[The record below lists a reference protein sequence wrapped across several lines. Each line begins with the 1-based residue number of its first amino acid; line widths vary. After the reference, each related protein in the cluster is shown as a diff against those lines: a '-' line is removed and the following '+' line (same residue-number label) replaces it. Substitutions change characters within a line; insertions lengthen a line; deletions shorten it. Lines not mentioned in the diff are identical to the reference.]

1 MEELYHGSSQ
11 IIRKPTFG
19 KGNPENDY
27 GLGFYCT
34 HEQEL
39 AMEWACATDNDGFAN
54 GYQFETEGLTCLHLN
69 AEGYHI
75 LNWLAILL
83 HNRRFDLSSH
93 VSVRARQ
100 YILDT
105 FLPDNWLAILL
116 HNRRLDL
123 SSHVSVRARQYILDT
138 FLPDYRDYDLM
149 VGYRAD
155 DSYFSFSRAFLAN
168 GITLEQLRRA
178 MRLGK
183 LGEQVVLRSP
193 AAFDALSFVK
203 AIPVDAS
210 IYHVRRL
217 SRDRDAREDF
227 KKMLTGMPTG
237 NEIYVST
244 ILNEK
249 WSNDDP
255 RL

>member
-1 MEELYHGSSQ
+1 
-11 IIRKPTFG
+11 
-19 KGNPENDY
+19 
-27 GLGFYCT
+27 
-34 HEQEL
+34 
-39 AMEWACATDNDGFAN
+39 MEWACATDNDGFAN

-105 FLPDNWLAILL
+105 FLPD
-116 HNRRLDL
+116 
-123 SSHVSVRARQYILDT
+123 
-138 FLPDYRDYDLM
+138 YRDYDLM
-149 VGYRAD
+149 VGYRGD
-155 DSYFSFSRAFLAN
+155 DSYFSFSRAFLTN

-217 SRDRDAREDF
+217 SRDRGAREDY
-227 KKMLTGMPTG
+227 KKMLTEMPTG

-244 ILNEK
+244 IINEK

>member
-1 MEELYHGSSQ
+1 
-11 IIRKPTFG
+11 
-19 KGNPENDY
+19 
-27 GLGFYCT
+27 
-34 HEQEL
+34 
-39 AMEWACATDNDGFAN
+39 
-54 GYQFETEGLTCLHLN
+54 
-69 AEGYHI
+69 
-75 LNWLAILL
+75 
-83 HNRRFDLSSH
+83 
-93 VSVRARQ
+93 
-100 YILDT
+100 
-105 FLPDNWLAILL
+105 
-116 HNRRLDL
+116 
-123 SSHVSVRARQYILDT
+123 
-138 FLPDYRDYDLM
+138 M

-155 DSYFSFSRAFLAN
+155 DSYFSFSRAFLTN

-183 LGEQVVLRSP
+183 LVEQVVLRSP

-217 SRDRDAREDF
+217 SRDRNARENY
-227 KKMLTGMPTG
+227 KKMLTEMPTG

-244 ILNEK
+244 IINEK

>member
-34 HEQEL
+34 REPEL
-39 AMEWACATDNDGFAN
+39 AKEWACAEEDDGFAN

-105 FLPDNWLAILL
+105 FLPD
-116 HNRRLDL
+116 
-123 SSHVSVRARQYILDT
+123 
-138 FLPDYRDYDLM
+138 YRDYDLM

-155 DSYFSFSRAFLAN
+155 DSYFSFSRAFLTN

-178 MRLGK
+178 MWLGK

-203 AIPVDAS
+203 AVPVDAS

-217 SRDRDAREDF
+217 SRDKDAREDF
-227 KKMLTGMPTG
+227 KKMLTEMPTG

-244 ILNEK
+244 IINEK
-249 WSNDDP
+249 WNNDDP

>member
-1 MEELYHGSSQ
+1 MEALYHGSKL
-11 IIRKPTFG
+11 IIQHPAYG

-34 HEQEL
+34 REL
-39 AMEWACATDNDGFAN
+39 GLAKEWACAEEDDGFAN
-54 GYQFETEGLTCLHLN
+54 RYLLETDGLSCLHLN
-69 AEGYHI
+69 DGGYHI

-83 HNRRFDLSSH
+83 ENRRFDLSS
-93 VSVRARQ
+93 
-100 YILDT
+100 
-105 FLPDNWLAILL
+105 P
-116 HNRRLDL
+116 
-123 SSHVSVRARQYILDT
+123 VSVRARQYILDT
-138 FLPDYRDYDLM
+138 FLPDYKDYDLIE
-149 VGYRAD
+149 GYRAD

-183 LGEQVVLRSP
+183 LGEQVVLRTP
-193 AAFDALSFVK
+193 AAFDALSFVE

-210 IYHVRRL
+210 IYHIRRL

-227 KKMLTGMPTG
+227 RKMLTETEASE
-237 NEIYVST
+237 EIYVST
-244 ILNEK
+244 IINEK
-249 WSNDDP
+249 WNNDDP

>member
-1 MEELYHGSSQ
+1 METLYHGSNQ
-11 IIRKPTFG
+11 IVQRPLYG

-34 HEQEL
+34 REPEL
-39 AMEWACATDNDGFAN
+39 AKEWACAEDNAGFAN
-54 GYQFETEGLTCLHLN
+54 EYLLETKGLTLLRLN
-69 AEGYHI
+69 GGGYHI

-83 HNRRFDLSSH
+83 ENRRFDLSS
-93 VSVRARQ
+93 
-100 YILDT
+100 
-105 FLPDNWLAILL
+105 P
-116 HNRRLDL
+116 
-123 SSHVSVRARQYILDT
+123 VSVRARQYILDT
-138 FLPDYRDYDLM
+138 FLPDYKEYDLIE
-149 VGYRAD
+149 GYRAD

-193 AAFDALSFVK
+193 AAFDAISFIG
-203 AIPVDAS
+203 ASPVDAS
-210 IYHVRRL
+210 IYHVRRQA
-217 SRDRDAREDF
+217 RDRGAREDF
-227 KKMLTGMPTG
+227 KKMLTETHPGE
-237 NEIYVST
+237 EIYVST
-244 ILNEK
+244 IINEK